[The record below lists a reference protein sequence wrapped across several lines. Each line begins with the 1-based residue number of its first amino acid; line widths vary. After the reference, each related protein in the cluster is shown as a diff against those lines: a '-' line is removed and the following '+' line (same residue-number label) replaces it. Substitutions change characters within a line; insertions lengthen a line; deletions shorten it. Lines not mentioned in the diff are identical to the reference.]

1 MYWRSVE
8 TYDFVLNNMY
18 TFCIHQYNRLLLKF
32 LLTSRNHRSKQK
44 PQTHSHRTRYSH
56 TETKTIDPTY
66 TRAHTHSHTDTR
78 SADSFTSIRNP
89 LYSNKFFFF
98 NCSGGCA
105 HAQQLNSSYQSAKQ
119 SNGERIN
126 TSDTVEYALSKGT
139 ATEICIG
146 STTEQPHHCCRTT
159 IYNSTNLNNNN
170 QHTSNTM
177 SENRD
182 RLGLWGTASVD
193 SEVAGNISGLQRLHL
208 SRFNKVSAAIFFIYL
223 YFCFSWTWNLFNDA
237 LIA

>member
-1 MYWRSVE
+1 MK
-8 TYDFVLNNMY
+8 TYDFVLIPYDTHYAFTTTIAFFYN
-18 TFCIHQYNRLLLKF
+18 FCWQTDFIAA
-32 LLTSRNHRSKQK
+32 SRNRKHIPIVWESITTISHTHRNREPDLHYSC
-44 PQTHSHRTRYSH
+44 THSHS
-56 TETKTIDPTY
+56 D
-66 TRAHTHSHTDTR
+66 SR
-78 SADSFTSIRNP
+78 SADPFTSIHN
-89 LYSNKFFFF
+89 LYNSNNNFSF
-98 NCSGGCA
+98 NYSGSCA
-105 HAQQLNSSYQSAKQ
+105 HAQQLHSSYQSAKQ

-159 IYNSTNLNNNN
+159 TSSNLNNNN
-170 QHTSNTM
+170 RSNNCSQHTSYTM

-182 RLGLWGTASVD
+182 RLGLWGTATVD

-208 SRFNKVSAAIFFIYL
+208 ARFNKVSVAFFVFFFYVK
-223 YFCFSWTWNLFNDA
+223 FVRQP